1 MSGTELR
8 QLQALIERVIPDP
21 GGFAGRLLQQAIL
34 EYGQHAGAAAT
45 AFSSATAEDVVTD
58 NWRDAEKMAVPIG
71 SLLAAA
77 LGACECWGLRADC
90 GLCLGRGSPGWTQ
103 PDPRLFDEFVRPAI
117 EAASRPPAASPGERR
132 PASRPSLHR

>member
-8 QLQALIERVIPDP
+8 QVQALIERVIPDP

-34 EYGQHAGAAAT
+34 EYGQHAGATAA
-45 AFSSATAEDVVTD
+45 AFSTATAEGAGPAETVVAGD
-58 NWRDAEKMAVPIG
+58 WRDAAEMPAAIG
-71 SLLAAA
+71 GLLAAA

-103 PDPRLFDEFVRPAI
+103 PDPGLFDAFVRPAI
-117 EAASRPPAASPGERR
+117 EAASRPPAAPPGE
-132 PASRPSLHR
+132 